1 MFCQQHCHS
10 IPGHN
15 DISHIVLITA
25 SPGLMITCL
34 MMVSCCLHSPGTCQ
48 QQVETQET
56 LLMNQDVEHYYSMCQ
71 DSRFTI
77 EMYLFSIS
85 IVVLKYVFL
94 KISVEDNQ
102 AKPSEAW
109 DQIFLSCLPPR
120 DQPI

>member
-1 MFCQQHCHS
+1 MFCQQHCHR

-56 LLMNQDVEHYYSMCQ
+56 LLMDQDVEHYCSMCQ
-71 DSRFTI
+71 ESRVTI
-77 EMYLFSIS
+77 EIEILILNINCCF
-85 IVVLKYVFL
+85 
-94 KISVEDNQ
+94 KICYS
-102 AKPSEAW
+102 KK
-109 DQIFLSCLPPR
+109 IR
-120 DQPI
+120 